1 MGLKK
6 VTQISLLTFLKKI
19 YILLLQYMENTML
32 RTVLERTT
40 FKFYLLNVSCY
51 YRGKIHL
58 KCT

>member
-32 RTVLERTT
+32 RTALERTT

-51 YRGKIHL
+51 YRGKSHL